1 MSSRKPAVP
10 DPGNTPIGLIGV
22 GTMGRLIL
30 RCLLDA
36 GYPVI
41 VHDVSTEAIDLA
53 ESWGA
58 EVVKSPAEVSTVCKY
73 VLLCLPGPVE
83 TERTVRGED
92 GLLNHIEPDHIIIDL
107 STSDPSTTVRLAE
120 ETAKNHGVFLDAPIL
135 GRPASIGNWV
145 LPVGGD
151 HRSLERSRPILES
164 FASRAVSVGPP
175 GAGHTLKLLNQL
187 MFSTI
192 NAITTEIMAICSL
205 TDLSPETLFTTIA
218 DSGAATVSGLF
229 REVGQKIIE
238 RNFEPIFSID
248 LLCKD
253 TDLGVKMAK
262 GYGASAVVAELVQK
276 QNEIARS
283 TGLGKE
289 DSSALVKVYE
299 DLYDTD
305 ATR

>member
-1 MSSRKPAVP
+1 MSSKGLTTP
-10 DPGNTPIGLIGV
+10 DPGNTPIGLVGV

-58 EVVKSPAEVSTVCKY
+58 EAVNSPAEVSTVCKF

-83 TERTVRGED
+83 TERTVCGEN
-92 GLLNHIEPDHIIIDL
+92 GLLTHIESDHIIIDL
-107 STSDPSTTVRLAE
+107 STSDPSTTVRLAR
-120 ETAKNHGVFLDAPIL
+120 ETAQSHGVFLDAPIL
-135 GRPASIGNWV
+135 GRPASIGHWV

-151 HRSLERSRPILES
+151 HRSLEQSRPILET
-164 FASRAVSVGPP
+164 FASRAILVGPP

-192 NAITTEIMAICSL
+192 NAITAEIMALCSL
-205 TDLSPETLFTTIA
+205 TELSPETLFTTIA

-229 REVGQKIIE
+229 RENGQKIIE
-238 RNFEPIFSID
+238 RDFESIFSID

-253 TDLGVKMAK
+253 TDLGLRMAR
-262 GYGASAVVAELVQK
+262 GYGGLAVVAELVQK

-283 TGLGKE
+283 TGLGEE

-299 DLYDTD
+299 DLFGPDT
-305 ATR
+305 TE

>member
-1 MSSRKPAVP
+1 MSSKNPAAPNPV
-10 DPGNTPIGLIGV
+10 NTPIGLIGV

-30 RCLLDA
+30 RCLIDA

-41 VHDVSTEAIDLA
+41 VHDVSAEAIGLA

-58 EVVKSPAEVSTVCKY
+58 EVVNTPAKVSSACKF

-83 TERTVRGED
+83 TERTVCGED
-92 GLLNHIEPDHIIIDL
+92 GLLIHVKPDHIIIDL

-120 ETAKNHGVFLDAPIL
+120 ETAENHGAFLDAPIL

-164 FASRAVSVGPP
+164 FASRAVLVGPP

-192 NAITTEIMAICSL
+192 NAITAEIMALCSL
-205 TDLSPETLFTTIA
+205 TELSPETLFTTIA

-229 REVGQKIIE
+229 RENGKKIIE
-238 RNFEPIFSID
+238 RDFESIFSID
-248 LLCKD
+248 LLFKD
-253 TDLGVKMAK
+253 TDLGIKMAR

-283 TGLGKE
+283 TGLGEE

-299 DLYDTD
+299 DLYDVD

>member
-1 MSSRKPAVP
+1 MSSTMPVTP

-22 GTMGRLIL
+22 GTMGSLIL
-30 RCLLDA
+30 QRLLDE

-41 VHDVSTEAIDLA
+41 VHDVSAEAIDLA
-53 ESWGA
+53 KSWGA
-58 EVVKSPAEVSTVCKY
+58 EVVNSPAEVSNVCKF
-73 VLLCLPGPVE
+73 VLLCLPGPLE
-83 TERTVRGED
+83 TERTVSGKD

-107 STSDPSTTVRLAE
+107 STSDPETTIRLAE
-120 ETAKNHGVFLDAPIL
+120 EISRSQGAFLDAPIL

-151 HRSLERSRPILES
+151 HRSLERARPILES
-164 FASRAVSVGPP
+164 FASRSVLVGPP

-192 NAITTEIMAICSL
+192 NAITAEIMAICSL
-205 TDLSPETLFTTIA
+205 TELSPDTFFSTVA

-229 REVGQKIIE
+229 RENGQKIVA
-238 RNFEPIFSID
+238 RDFDPIFSID
-248 LLCKD
+248 LLIKD
-253 TDLGVKMAK
+253 TDLGLKMAQ
-262 GYGASAVVAELVQK
+262 GYGGSAVIAELVQK

-299 DLYDTD
+299 DLYDVD
-305 ATR
+305 QS